1 MAIQQRTLE
10 ELQEPQ
16 MRRESRIRFS
26 YANCFKAVK
35 ALLSESERQGFYN
48 VARRICPLKPW
59 AKFLSP
65 LRAVARAAALDGR
78 PIVVEQ
84 TRTLIHEVFANCEA
98 SVMALLPEPALPVS
112 ITEAIRAE
120 GQAECAA
127 DPMEQ
132 EAFRDPSLHNIE
144 SALPSLRVHKNKLD
158 SVVSAFERTVFSTK
172 PQTRLT

>member
-1 MAIQQRTLE
+1 MAIQQRTIE

-35 ALLSESERQGFYN
+35 ALLTEAERQGFYN
-48 VARRICPLKPW
+48 VGRRICPLKPW

-98 SVMALLPEPALPVS
+98 SVMAYLPADPALAS
-112 ITEAIRAE
+112 IEGVIRAE
-120 GQAECAA
+120 TAA
-127 DPMEQ
+127 QCTSDPEEG
-132 EAFRDPSLHNIE
+132 EAFRDPSIQNCE
-144 SALPSLRVHKNKLD
+144 RALPSLRVHRRELD
-158 SVVSAFERTVFSTK
+158 KVVTAFERKVFSTK
-172 PQTRLT
+172 PQPRLT